1 MSLLDKIMKASRVKE
16 VRVLS
21 ESETI
26 TNRSFTPTDVPALNI
41 ALSGHPLQGVYA
53 GSTVIAGKSRHF
65 KSKYLL
71 RIMSCYLKARPNAVG
86 IFYDAEF
93 GSPKSYFEQE
103 GIDPDRVVH
112 CPVTSVE
119 ELRNEMFFQLNG
131 DGKSNPGIQR
141 GDEVFL
147 AVDSLGGLASL
158 KEIDDALEGK
168 NVADMSRAKALK
180 ALFRIVRPHLILKDL
195 PLVSV
200 NHTYQEIGYLPKETM
215 SGGTGALYNA
225 DDVWFVSRAQE
236 KDGDELG
243 GFRFTIRIEKSR
255 LVREGS
261 KFPISVSFEDGINRW
276 SGLLDFAVELGVIQ
290 QKGAWY
296 TLPDGQKLQKKTI
309 NEGGEA
315 IWPPLLAGD
324 FGKLLNQK
332 FAYTPEEAQAKA
344 AEAKEADA
352 TE

>member
-1 MSLLDKIMKASRVKE
+1 MKASRVKE
-16 VRVLS
+16 IRVLS

-26 TNRSFTPTDVPALNI
+26 ISRSFTSTDVPALNL
-41 ALSGHPLQGVYA
+41 ALSGNPLGGVYA

-93 GSPKSYFEQE
+93 SSPKSYFESE
-103 GIDPDRVVH
+103 GIDPDRIIH
-112 CPVTSVE
+112 CPIVSVE
-119 ELRNEMFFQLNG
+119 QLKNEMFFQLNG
-131 DGKSNPGIQR
+131 DGKQNPGIQR
-141 GDEVFL
+141 GDEVFM
-147 AVDSLGGLASL
+147 AIDSLGGLASM
-158 KEIDDALEGK
+158 KEIDDAIEGK

-180 ALFRIVRPHLILKDL
+180 GLFRVVRPHLILKDL

-215 SGGTGALYNA
+215 SGGTGAMYNA

-236 KDGDELG
+236 KDGDELS
-243 GFRFTIRIEKSR
+243 GFKFTIRIEKSR

-261 KFPISVSFEDGINRW
+261 KFPIFVSFKSGINRW
-276 SGLLDFAVELGVIQ
+276 SGLLELAVETGVVQ

-296 TLPDGQKLQKKTI
+296 TLPDGQKLQKTAI
-309 NEGGEA
+309 SDLGET

-324 FGKLLNQK
+324 FGTALNQR

-344 AEAKEADA
+344 AAVKEENGA
-352 TE
+352 E